1 MKQNQSPLRGLVMMI
16 CLLALAFCVFGL
28 FKQAGAHASHSYA
41 EMRDLILSEQV
52 QEIVVD
58 EGSAT
63 LLLKTPLQTGEREV
77 SFPLYSF
84 ELFYQDFNQILQEQ
98 KDAGILK
105 DYDYPDKPSPA
116 WLGTLLTWIV
126 IFAVMAV
133 VWYFFYLRRAQQ
145 GGGPSPTQFGK
156 ARTRTLADTGRTV
169 TFQDVAGADEEK
181 EELAEVVEFLR
192 EPARF
197 TRLGARIPKGVLL
210 VGPPGTGKTLLA
222 RAVAGEAGCQFLSIS
237 GSDFV
242 ELYVGVGASRVR
254 DLFNEAKKTAPA
266 IVFID
271 EIDAVGRQ
279 RGTGLGGGHDERE
292 QTLNQLLVEM
302 DGFATNEGVI
312 VMAATNRADILDPAL
327 LRPGRFDRQIYVGLP
342 DIKGREAIL
351 RVHARNKPLAEDV
364 DLRTVAQATAGFTG
378 ADLENLLNEAALL
391 SARLQ
396 RPFIRMDVLHDAM
409 LKVIAGPEKKSR
421 VVPDHARKLTA
432 YHEAGHAVVIRHLE
446 TQDPVHQIT
455 IIPRGPAGGMTIS
468 LPEED
473 KMYQSRRE
481 LTERICAL
489 LGGRVAEELVLG
501 DISTGASNDLQ
512 NATAIAR
519 SMVTKYG
526 MSEKLGAISYDSDQ
540 EVFIGRSMSQTRAYS
555 EEVAG
560 RIDAEIKVLL
570 DGEYRHCREILRSH
584 MDELERTAQYL
595 LEFETMS
602 AEDFDLVFGDPAA
615 LEARKVRQRE
625 EQARLAREA
634 KEEAA
639 RRQAEEEAREARRL
653 READE
658 ALRASERDQAR
669 PADPFGGDGGDE
681 PPDPFA

>member
-1 MKQNQSPLRGLVMMI
+1 MMI
-16 CLLALAFCVFGL
+16 CLLALVFCVFGI
-28 FKQAGAHASHSYA
+28 FRQTTAHTSHSYA
-41 EMRDLILSEQV
+41 ELRDMILNEQV
-52 QEIVVD
+52 EEIVVD
-58 EGSAT
+58 EDSVT
-63 LLLKTPLQTGEREV
+63 LALKAPLQTGEWEV

-84 ELFYQDFNQILQEQ
+84 ELFYQDFNEILQQQ
-98 KDAGILK
+98 KDDGILK

-116 WLGTLLTWIV
+116 WVGTLLTWIV

-133 VWYFFYLRRAQQ
+133 VWYLFYLRRAQQ

-169 TFQDVAGADEEK
+169 TFNDVAGAEEEK

-192 EPARF
+192 DPARF
-197 TRLGARIPKGVLL
+197 TQLGARIPKGVLL

-254 DLFNEAKKTAPA
+254 DLFNEAKKTSPA

-364 DLRTVAQATAGFTG
+364 DLHTVAQATAGFTG

-396 RPFIRMDVLHDAM
+396 RPFIRMDVLHEAM

-432 YHEAGHAVVIRHLE
+432 YHEAGHAVVIHHLE

-481 LTERICAL
+481 LTERICSL

-526 MSEKLGAISYDSDQ
+526 MSEKLGAISYDSGQ
-540 EVFIGRSMSQTRAYS
+540 EVFIGRSMSQTRPYS

-560 RIDAEIKVLL
+560 RIDEEIKSLV

-584 MDELERTAQYL
+584 MDELEKTAQYL
-595 LEFETMS
+595 LEFETMT
-602 AEDFDLVFGDPAA
+602 ADDFALVFGDPAA
-615 LEARKVRQRE
+615 LEARKAEQRE
-625 EQARLAREA
+625 VQRRLAEQA
-634 KEEAA
+634 KEDAA
-639 RRQAEEEAREARRL
+639 RKRAEEEARQAERL
-653 READE
+653 RQADE
-658 ALRASERDQAR
+658 ALRRQAAGEASN
-669 PADPFGGDGGDE
+669 PFADDDSE

>member
-1 MKQNQSPLRGLVMMI
+1 MMI
-16 CLLALAFCVFGL
+16 CLLALAFCVFGI
-28 FKQAGAHASHSYA
+28 FKQTTAHTSHSYA
-41 EMRDLILSEQV
+41 DLRDLILSEQV
-52 QEIVVD
+52 DEIVVD
-58 EGSAT
+58 DGSVT
-63 LLLKTPLQTGEREV
+63 LALKKPLQTGETEV

-84 ELFYQDFNQILQEQ
+84 ELFYQDFNQVLQEQ
-98 KDAGILK
+98 KDSGVLK

-116 WLGTLLTWIV
+116 WMGTLLTWIV

-181 EELAEVVEFLR
+181 EELQEVVEFLR

-197 TRLGARIPKGVLL
+197 TQLGARIPKGVLL

-254 DLFNEAKKTAPA
+254 DLFSEAKKSSPA

-351 RVHARNKPLAEDV
+351 RVHAKNKPLAEDV
-364 DLRTVAQATAGFTG
+364 NLHTVAQATAGFTG
-378 ADLENLLNEAALL
+378 ADLAHLLNEAALL
-391 SARLQ
+391 SARPQ
-396 RPFIRMDVLHDAM
+396 RPSIRIDL
-409 LKVIAGPEKKSR
+409 P
-421 VVPDHARKLTA
+421 
-432 YHEAGHAVVIRHLE
+432 HEAGHAVVIHHLE
-446 TQDPVHQIT
+446 SQDPVHQIT

-481 LTERICAL
+481 LTERICSL

-560 RIDAEIKVLL
+560 RIDQEIKNLL
-570 DGEYRHCREILRSH
+570 DGEYRHCREILKSH

-602 AEDFDLVFGDPAA
+602 ADDFALVFGDPAK
-615 LEARKVRQRE
+615 LEARKE
-625 EQARLAREA
+625 EQRALQKQLAEEA
-634 KEEAA
+634 KAEAA
-639 RRQAEEEAREARRL
+639 RKQAEAEAREAQRL

-658 ALRASERDQAR
+658 ALRRQQEETKAR
-669 PADPFGGDGGDE
+669 
-681 PPDPFA
+681 DPFAGDDDGPSDPFA